1 MARKVKPASP
11 EEIQR
16 KAAERR
22 RKDFEA
28 VGLSPEMADLVR
40 NAGIEPTRAGD
51 QREGQTVKEDT
62 ARRLDVFSALREGM
76 AKGAYDAARRLERDM
91 LVRRGL
97 GDRGQRTERVDFEST
112 LDLTD
117 LIIIAAQGCDYVKA
131 RLSLRDWWLLNE
143 LIQPSYD
150 RGDWRAHVLYVT
162 GETNWNAQGAAVRA
176 VCVNLRDAYEE
187 LDVGA
192 RKAA

>member
-1 MARKVKPASP
+1 MAKKTKPSSP
-11 EEIQR
+11 EEIAR

-28 VGLSPEMADLVR
+28 VGLSSEMADLVR

-62 ARRLDVFSALREGM
+62 ARRLDVFSALRDGM

-97 GDRGQRTERVDFEST
+97 GDKGQRTERVDCESS

-117 LIIIAAQGCDYVKA
+117 LIILAAQSCDYVKA
-131 RLSLRDWWLLNE
+131 RLSSRDWWLLNE
-143 LIQPSYD
+143 LIHPSYD
-150 RGDWRAHVLYVT
+150 RGDWRAQVLYVT
-162 GETNWNAQGAAVRA
+162 GETSWNAQGAAVRA
-176 VCVNLRDAYEE
+176 VCVNLRDAFEE
-187 LDVGA
+187 LDVGQ